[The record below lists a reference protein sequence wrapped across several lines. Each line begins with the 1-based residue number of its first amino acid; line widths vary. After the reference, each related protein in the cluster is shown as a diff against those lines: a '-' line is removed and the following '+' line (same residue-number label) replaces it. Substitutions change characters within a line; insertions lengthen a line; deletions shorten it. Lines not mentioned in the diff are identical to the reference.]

1 MNLNLSSRNIKNS
14 LSEKVQGIFSGVG
27 KTIKKTNKIK
37 RNTRAL
43 ILKNYR
49 KRLRRKKFEAEE
61 RRLENAKKLNKKS
74 SSISTKNIG
83 SNLIKAVSLLF
94 AGWLIKNLPKIIESI
109 KDVIKK
115 INNFVDGTKKF
126 VDFLSQNMTEIVS
139 KLIIFSKSL
148 SDINFKQS
156 SSKLTRSMQKLSG
169 EFKNIKTLTDGK
181 QKLLKSKYNSF
192 KQNPNPKGKNN
203 LKGKNR
209 SKSKPKNVRGGG
221 TKLSNKL
228 FKAPQ
233 IPKPKKVP
241 FNLTQR
247 LKNMF
252 TLKNVKSFAKGSLKS
267 GVYFG
272 IDYTLNLGADYVMDQ
287 TVGKAVDSSIKNKVD
302 QRIAS
307 EGRENV
313 IKDLENQLALEVKK
327 KPLPWWKNVLSLG
340 YGEIFTG
347 PNKRTMD
354 VLNRKLDIAK
364 DKDIIIINNSSNNNG
379 NSSTINNKSSSTVI
393 IGEKKGTKIE
403 DWQHIKLG
411 E

>member
-1 MNLNLSSRNIKNS
+1 
-14 LSEKVQGIFSGVG
+14 
-27 KTIKKTNKIK
+27 
-37 RNTRAL
+37 
-43 ILKNYR
+43 
-49 KRLRRKKFEAEE
+49 
-61 RRLENAKKLNKKS
+61 
-74 SSISTKNIG
+74 
-83 SNLIKAVSLLF
+83 
-94 AGWLIKNLPKIIESI
+94 
-109 KDVIKK
+109 
-115 INNFVDGTKKF
+115 
-126 VDFLSQNMTEIVS
+126 
-139 KLIIFSKSL
+139 
-148 SDINFKQS
+148 
-156 SSKLTRSMQKLSG
+156 
-169 EFKNIKTLTDGK
+169 
-181 QKLLKSKYNSF
+181 
-192 KQNPNPKGKNN
+192 
-203 LKGKNR
+203 
-209 SKSKPKNVRGGG
+209 
-221 TKLSNKL
+221 
-228 FKAPQ
+228 
-233 IPKPKKVP
+233 
-241 FNLTQR
+241 
-247 LKNMF
+247 MF